1 MKRNIHVGPAC
12 DRLIA
17 QLRAAVRSLN
27 EQRDILERVA
37 RLPFAEPA
45 DAAVAAE
52 VNQAADGAESLVS
65 SAAKALEYARGF
77 EREAKNI
84 SAASARMRK

>member
-17 QLRAAVRSLN
+17 QIRARARSLN
-27 EQRDILERVA
+27 EQRDIFERIA

-45 DAAVAAE
+45 DTTLAAE
-52 VNQAADGAESLVS
+52 VNQAADSIEPSVNAE
-65 SAAKALEYARGF
+65 AKALEHARGV
-77 EREAKNI
+77 ERDAKNL
-84 SAASARMRK
+84 SAASAKMRK